1 MAGEG
6 YDDSCALS
14 VFRTWKEVWGSS
26 YAILELTV
34 HSDCVMVIKYSMS
47 LRTKESCMWTKDK
60 NDMQAWLAEVLK
72 IIDYVEFWSEIRKM
86 YSHTNFVWMM

>member
-14 VFRTWKEVWGSS
+14 VFRTWREVCGSS

-34 HSDCVMVIKYSMS
+34 HSDCVMVVKYSMS
-47 LRTKESCMWTKDK
+47 LRTKESCM
-60 NDMQAWLAEVLK
+60 
-72 IIDYVEFWSEIRKM
+72 
-86 YSHTNFVWMM
+86 